1 MEAAA
6 FCGRTHAKLASC
18 GRVHECVRAEAR
30 TRQEEIS
37 STHSVVSGG
46 VQ

>member
-6 FCGRTHAKLASC
+6 FCGRTRAKSASC

-30 TRQEEIS
+30 MPQEEIS
-37 STHSVVSGG
+37 SAHSVVSGG